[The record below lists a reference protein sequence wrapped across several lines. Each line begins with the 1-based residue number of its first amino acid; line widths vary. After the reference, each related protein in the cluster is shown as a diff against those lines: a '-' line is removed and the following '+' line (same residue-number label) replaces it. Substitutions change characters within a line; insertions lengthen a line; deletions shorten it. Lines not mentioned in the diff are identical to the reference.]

1 MNNSGLK
8 ELPNGWSMMC
18 FNDLGIV
25 RLGKT
30 PRRTEYRNDG
40 SYKIIKFRDIDVFG
54 NINWQTSDKGF
65 VASESDM
72 VSKLREVE
80 AGDVFVTAS
89 AHMSEHIGK
98 KAAFVKTL
106 PSQFEMVF
114 VVGEI
119 LQIRVE
125 ANVEPKWVYYFL
137 ISKQGYDAIQNQ
149 VQGVHLIASRAKDI
163 MFPVAPLDQQKRIV
177 VKIEELFSHI
187 DAGIEAL
194 KKAKQLLK
202 QYRQSILKA
211 AVTGELTKEW
221 REANKNKLEP
231 ASQLLKCILKER
243 RRKWEEKQ
251 LEKFKAKGKVPKDDK
266 WKRKYKEPDVP
277 DNSDLPTIPNE
288 WLWSGFEQVS
298 SPQKNGMKAGPFGS
312 ALKKKFYVE
321 KGYKIYGQEQ
331 VISGNP
337 YSGNYYISEEKY
349 QSLINC
355 SVQPGDFLISLVGTI
370 GRTLVLPNDIESGI
384 INPRLIKITFDKE
397 FCLPEY
403 MQIYIASPAAKQI
416 FKLSSH
422 GGTMDVLNMSTLKAL
437 PLPLPSVS
445 EQQVIVEMVNE
456 REETIER
463 QLKYI
468 DNQLRLI
475 KKNKQSVLAS
485 AFSGSL
491 NSM

>member
-1 MNNSGLK
+1 MIELIDQQMSHDVNRAHLEKLAHLPDGWVESSVSELTKIISTTHKKLAQKRYQEKGKFPVVDQGQGFIAGYSNDNSLVLDEEFPFIVFGDHTRAFKFVNFAFIPGADGVKVLKPLEVDPKWCFYIFQAIKLPNKGYARHFQYLK
-8 ELPNGWSMMC
+8 E
-18 FNDLGIV
+18 
-25 RLGKT
+25 
-30 PRRTEYRNDG
+30 
-40 SYKIIKFRDIDVFG
+40 SYI
-54 NINWQTSDKGF
+54 
-65 VASESDM
+65 
-72 VSKLREVE
+72 
-80 AGDVFVTAS
+80 
-89 AHMSEHIGK
+89 
-98 KAAFVKTL
+98 
-106 PSQFEMVF
+106 
-114 VVGEI
+114 
-119 LQIRVE
+119 
-125 ANVEPKWVYYFL
+125 
-137 ISKQGYDAIQNQ
+137 
-149 VQGVHLIASRAKDI
+149 
-163 MFPVAPLDQQKRIV
+163 PVPPPEQQKRIV
-177 VKIEELFSHI
+177 AKIEELFSHI
-187 DAGIEAL
+187 DAGIKAL